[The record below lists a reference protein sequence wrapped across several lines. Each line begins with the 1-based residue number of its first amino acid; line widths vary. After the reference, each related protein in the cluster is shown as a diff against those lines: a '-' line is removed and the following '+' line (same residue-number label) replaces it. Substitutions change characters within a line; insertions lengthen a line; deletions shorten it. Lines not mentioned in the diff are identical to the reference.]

1 MKMRN
6 SFFASSLCLIT
17 AFGFSA
23 AEKVAGTFPRK
34 VPATFYE
41 KPSAA
46 KTGMPVAVV
55 ALPEGA
61 IQPQA
66 VVGANDVVHMVFFSG
81 TPAGG
86 DLYHVTLAADGR
98 RLSQPVRVNSLE
110 GSALATGSVRGAQ
123 LSLGRNGIIHVA
135 WHGSKPAAQGSVSD
149 VPMWYARSIDGTRFE
164 PQRPL
169 SGRSKGLDGGS
180 VAADRQGNVA
190 VVWHAMGAEPGENH
204 RTVYIARSSDDGATF
219 TAEVPATDAPV
230 GACGCCGMRALFDR
244 NGALHVLY
252 RVATDEKRRDTAW
265 LMIRGAVARPPVRVH
280 PWEIQT
286 CPMTTYA
293 LAETS
298 DGLIAAWETAQQVY
312 SAPLNPATGTVGPVV
327 ALPGTGSRK
336 HPAVAVN
343 ASGERVIAWTEGTA
357 WNRGG
362 TAAWR
367 LTDRNGKE
375 IGISHD
381 AGPVPVWGLVSAV
394 ALHDGSFIV
403 FR

>member
-1 MKMRN
+1 
-6 SFFASSLCLIT
+6 
-17 AFGFSA
+17 
-23 AEKVAGTFPRK
+23 
-34 VPATFYE
+34 
-41 KPSAA
+41 
-46 KTGMPVAVV
+46 MPVAVV
-55 ALPEGA
+55 ALPDGA

-66 VVGANDVVHMVFFSG
+66 VVDAKDVVHLVFFSG
-81 TPAGG
+81 KPAGG
-86 DLYHVTLAADGR
+86 DLYYVTLAADGR
-98 RLSQPVRVNSLE
+98 RLSQPVRVNSIE

-135 WHGSKPAAQGSVSD
+135 WHGSTPTVQGSVTD
-149 VPMWYARSIDGTRFE
+149 VPMWYARSIAGKRFE
-164 PQRPL
+164 AQRSL

-190 VVWHAMGAEPGENH
+190 VVWHAMGTEPGENH
-204 RTVYIARSSDDGATF
+204 RTVYIVHSSDDGATF
-219 TAEVPATDAPV
+219 SAEAPATDAPV
-230 GACGCCGMRALFDR
+230 GACGCCGMRALYDR

-265 LMIRGAVARPPVRVH
+265 LMIRGAAATRPPVRLH

-293 LAETS
+293 LAETN
-298 DGLIAAWETAQQVY
+298 DGLIAAWETAQQIY
-312 SAPLNPATGTVGPVV
+312 SAPLNPASGAVGAV
-327 ALPGTGSRK
+327 ATLPGTGLRK
-336 HPAVAVN
+336 HPSVAVN
-343 ASGERVIAWTEGTA
+343 ASGEKLIAWTEGTA

-367 LTDRNGKE
+367 LTDRNGKQ
-375 IGISHD
+375 IGISDD

-394 ALHDGSFIV
+394 ALRDGSFVV

>member
-1 MKMRN
+1 MRS

-17 AFGFSA
+17 AFGLSA

-41 KPSAA
+41 KSA
-46 KTGMPVAVV
+46 GMPVAVV

-66 VVGANDVVHMVFFSG
+66 VVDTNDVVHMVFFSG
-81 TPAGG
+81 KPAGG
-86 DLYHVTLAADGR
+86 DLYYVTLAADGR
-98 RLSQPVRVNSLE
+98 RLSQPIRVNSIE

-135 WHGSKPAAQGSVSD
+135 WHGSTPTVQGSVND
-149 VPMWYARSIDGTRFE
+149 VPMWYARSLDGKRFD
-164 PQRPL
+164 PQRSL

-190 VVWHAMGAEPGENH
+190 VVWHAMGTEPGENH
-204 RTVYIARSSDDGATF
+204 RTVYIAKSADDGATF
-219 TAEVPATDAPV
+219 SAEAPATDAPV

-265 LMIRGAVARPPVRVH
+265 LMIRGAAARPPVRVH

-298 DGLIAAWETAQQVY
+298 EGLIAAWETAQQVY
-312 SAPLNPATGTVGPVV
+312 SATLNPATGTVGTVA

-336 HPAVAVN
+336 HPSVAVN
-343 ASGERVIAWTEGTA
+343 ASGERLIAWTEGTA

-375 IGISHD
+375 IGIAED
-381 AGPVPVWGLVSAV
+381 AGAVPVWGLVSAV

>member
-1 MKMRN
+1 M
-6 SFFASSLCLIT
+6 
-17 AFGFSA
+17 AFGLLA
-23 AEKVAGTFPRK
+23 AEKVAGTFPAK
-34 VPATFYE
+34 VPATVYE
-41 KPSAA
+41 KLSAPNS
-46 KTGMPVAVV
+46 GMPVAVV
-55 ALPEGA
+55 GLPDGA

-66 VVGANDVVHMVFFSG
+66 VVDTNDVIHMVFFSG
-81 TPAGG
+81 KPGGG
-86 DLYHVTLAADGR
+86 DLYYVKLGADGR
-98 RLSQPVRVNSLE
+98 RLSQPVRVNSIE

-135 WHGSKPAAQGSVSD
+135 WHGSKPAVQGSVTD
-149 VPMWYARSIDGTRFE
+149 VPMWYARSTDGTRFE
-164 PQRPL
+164 AQRAL

-180 VAADRQGNVA
+180 VAADRQGHVA
-190 VVWHAMGAEPGENH
+190 VVWHAMGVQPGEDH
-204 RTVYIARSSDDGATF
+204 RTVYIARSSDDGGSF
-219 TAEVPATDAPV
+219 SAEAPATDAPV

-244 NGALHVLY
+244 NGSLHVLY

-265 LMIRGAVARPPVRVH
+265 LMIRGAAARPPVRVH

-286 CPMTTYA
+286 CPMSTYA
-293 LAETS
+293 LAETN
-298 DGLIAAWETAQQVY
+298 DGLVAAWETAQQIY
-312 SAPLNPATGTVGPVV
+312 SASLKPATGTVETVT

-336 HPAVAVN
+336 HPTVAVN
-343 ASGERVIAWTEGTA
+343 ASGERLIAWTEGTA

-375 IGISHD
+375 IGVSAD

-394 ALHDGSFIV
+394 VLRDGSFVV